1 MNMRTFLALLLTLL
15 VSAPALAQDKKFFV
29 TAVRAE
35 LRKGPSYYY
44 EVVSRVDR
52 NTPVTSS
59 KRVGQWFLVKDE
71 AGSEGWVTGYL
82 IGDKPVEAGKE
93 SESAPTAAASNG
105 NGAGR
110 SNGAAPAAEEQKPE
124 ASTGAETAK
133 PAEAAK
139 PAGSKVLV
147 PNKPSIPMRALPKKN
162 GKVLKNVPSG
172 TQMVVVG
179 QNGPWFK
186 VKTPKGNTG
195 WVSGY
200 DVDLAK

>member
-1 MNMRTFLALLLTLL
+1 MGKWTIPTILLALLA
-15 VSAPALAQDKKFFV
+15 SAPAFAQDRKFFI

-59 KRVGQWFLVKDE
+59 KRVGQWFLVKGE
-71 AGSEGWVTGYL
+71 AGTEGWVTGYL

-93 SESAPTAAASNG
+93 SEAAPTAAASNG
-105 NGAGR
+105 NGTGQTAEAPPTSEAPKTETSAGAE
-110 SNGAAPAAEEQKPE
+110 SANPAAPAG
-124 ASTGAETAK
+124 T
-133 PAEAAK
+133 
-139 PAGSKVLV
+139 KVLV
-147 PNKPSIPMRALPKKN
+147 PNKPAIPMRALPKKN
-162 GKVLKNVPSG
+162 GKLLKNVPSG
-172 TQMVVVG
+172 TQMVVVS

-186 VKTPKGNTG
+186 VKTPKGTTG